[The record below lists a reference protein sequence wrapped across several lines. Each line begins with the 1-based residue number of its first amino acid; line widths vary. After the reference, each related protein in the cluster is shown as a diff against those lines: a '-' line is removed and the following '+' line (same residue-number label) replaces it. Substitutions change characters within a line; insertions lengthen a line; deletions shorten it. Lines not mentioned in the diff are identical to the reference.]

1 VKPLDPDAATWAA
14 LGQRAKKQLRA
25 RLSATRGALPPSAVQ
40 ARSARIVEL
49 LSGLAPLASA
59 RAVAAFWP
67 MDGRAEVDLR
77 ELDRALAARG
87 VARYYPFMDATSA
100 GFTTGFRRIGSPDD
114 LQLRGRR
121 FVEPPPAAPAAA
133 RGDID
138 VVLVPALAVTPEGH
152 RLGFG
157 SGFYDATL
165 PDVAPPALTIAVA
178 FSFQL
183 LAELF
188 VEPHDVA
195 CDLVVTDRE
204 IIDPRGVLGATSTAP
219 APPRG
224 T

>member
-1 VKPLDPDAATWAA
+1 MKPLDAGADALAA

-25 RLSATRGALPPSAVQ
+25 RLSATRRALPPTAIR
-40 ARSARIVEL
+40 ARSARIAEL
-49 LSGLAPLASA
+49 LSELAPVASA
-59 RAVAAFWP
+59 RSIASFWP
-67 MDGRAEVDLR
+67 MEGRAEVDLR
-77 ELDRALAARG
+77 ELDRALGERG
-87 VARYYPFMDATSA
+87 VSRYYPFMDPNGA
-100 GFTTGFRRIGSPDD
+100 GFRTGFRRIEAADE

-121 FVEPPPAAPAAA
+121 FVEPPPSASVAA

-138 VVLVPALAVTPEGH
+138 VVLVPALAVTPDGH

-165 PDVAPPALTIAVA
+165 PDVSPPALTIVVA

-183 LAELF
+183 LGELF

-204 IIDPRGVLGATSTAP
+204 ILDPRGCLAGRSPGAGL
-219 APPRG
+219 RDG
-224 T
+224 